1 MINSYDNPTNRI
13 VETIVNNPQVVKA
26 VNKRFGVHPTECQQ
40 ILTIL
45 FHHFDYPE
53 DTRKDI
59 QELHGAIYPD
69 VGNYVTFVN
78 KHILA
83 PLGYPIIE
91 SK

>member
-53 DTRKDI
+53 DTKSDM
-59 QELHGAIYPD
+59 QELFGAIYPD
-69 VGNYVTFVN
+69 ITSFVTFCN
-78 KHILA
+78 KRILA
-83 PLGYPIIE
+83 PLEYEEIK

>member
-13 VETIVNNPQVVKA
+13 VEAIVNSPSIERA

-40 ILTIL
+40 LLTIL
-45 FHHFDYPE
+45 FHRFDYPE
-53 DTRKDI
+53 DTKSEML
-59 QELHGAIYPD
+59 ELYSAIYPD
-69 VGNYVTFVN
+69 IAKYITFCN

-83 PLGYPIIE
+83 PLGYDEIK

>member
-13 VETIVNNPQVVKA
+13 VEAIIHTEAVEKA
-26 VNKRFGVHPTECQQ
+26 VMKKFSVSPLECHPL
-40 ILTIL
+40 LTIL

-69 VGNYVTFVN
+69 VGSYVTFVN

-91 SK
+91 AK

>member
-13 VETIVNNPQVVKA
+13 VEAIIHTPAIVERVV
-26 VNKRFGVHPTECQQ
+26 KRFGVHPSECQP
-40 ILTIL
+40 LMTVL
-45 FHHFDYPE
+45 FHHFDYPT

-59 QELHGAIYPD
+59 QELYGAIYPD
-69 VGNYVTFVN
+69 VGNYVTFIN
-78 KHILA
+78 KYILA

>member
-13 VETIVNNPQVVKA
+13 VEAIIHTPAVEKA
-26 VNKRFGVHPTECQQ
+26 VMKKYGVPPLECHQL
-40 ILTIL
+40 LTVL
-45 FHHFDYPE
+45 FHHFDFPQ

-69 VGNYVTFVN
+69 VGNYVTFIN